1 MMPRFSFK
9 EEASQRSFRQTRNDQ
24 DDGVG
29 DDQSLLSGGGASVAS
44 SSSSILVAFMNET
57 FESLED
63 EVCQELIASGAAH
76 QEARSVINAHN
87 APAHDMDSV
96 CTQTTIQSVALEAV
110 VATTDFRGK
119 F

>member
-1 MMPRFSFK
+1 MPRFSFK

-63 EVCQELIASGAAH
+63 EVLPGT
-76 QEARSVINAHN
+76 
-87 APAHDMDSV
+87 DSEWCSTPGSQV
-96 CTQTTIQSVALEAV
+96 SH
-110 VATTDFRGK
+110 
-119 F
+119 